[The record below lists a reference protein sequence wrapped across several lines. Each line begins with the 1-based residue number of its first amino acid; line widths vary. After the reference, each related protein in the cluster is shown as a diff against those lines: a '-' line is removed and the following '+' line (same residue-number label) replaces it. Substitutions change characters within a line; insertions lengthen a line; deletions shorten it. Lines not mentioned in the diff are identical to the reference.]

1 MATAATAK
9 KQDSLSLVI
18 VLTLIVLDV
27 FVWQRVIFARPPS
40 EPQMY
45 FLDVGQGDSE
55 LLVLPGGVSFLT
67 DAGPDAKISRELEG
81 KLPLGRRYLDLA
93 IISHPHLD
101 HFGGFNNLLDRYEF
115 GAFIING
122 RGPDATDA
130 EAWKLLMQKIR
141 MENIPL
147 ITLEAG
153 DGIRFEDNRLD
164 FISPN
169 PIVLGSADL
178 NDTGLVELIKTA
190 SFRALLPADIGL
202 AVENYLIS
210 NFNIKADI
218 LKIGHH
224 GSKYSSGD
232 EFLKA
237 VNPKIAIIE
246 LGSQNRYGYPAKEAI
261 TRLLSSAIAKV
272 FRTDENGTIKVVAEG
287 GKLRGFIEKTS
298 NY

>member
-1 MATAATAK
+1 MQK
-9 KQDSLSLVI
+9 RDSLSIVI
-18 VLTLIVLDV
+18 ILALIGLDV
-27 FVWQRVIFARPPS
+27 LIWHRVFFASPPK

-81 KLPLGRRYLDLA
+81 ILPLGRRYLDLA

-122 RGPDATDA
+122 REPDATDA

-147 ITLEAG
+147 ITLGAG
-153 DGIRFEDNRLD
+153 DWISFGDGRID
-164 FISPN
+164 FISPT
-169 PIVLGSADL
+169 PIVLQSADL

-190 SFRALLPADIGL
+190 SFRALLSADIGL
-202 AVENYLIS
+202 AVENYLAD
-210 NFNIKADI
+210 NFNLKADI

-224 GSKYSSGD
+224 GSKYSSGE

-237 VNPKIAIIE
+237 VDPKIAVIE
-246 LGSQNRYGYPAKEAI
+246 LGSQNRYGYPAKEAMA
-261 TRLLSSAIAKV
+261 RLLSSAIAKV
-272 FRTDENGTIKVVAEG
+272 FRTDENGTIKIVAEG
-287 GKLRGFIEKTS
+287 RKLEVFTEKS
-298 NY
+298 SDY